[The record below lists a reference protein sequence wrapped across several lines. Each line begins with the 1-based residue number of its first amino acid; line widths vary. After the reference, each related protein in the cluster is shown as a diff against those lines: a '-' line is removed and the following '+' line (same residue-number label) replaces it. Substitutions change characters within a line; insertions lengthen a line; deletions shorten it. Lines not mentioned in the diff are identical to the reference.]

1 MVTRL
6 PLSLFALGCSR
17 SFTVKNI
24 LWILAVA
31 LFAGHELD
39 AVAQAEWRLL
49 YGLRALEPA
58 QGRDWF
64 IALHVPLCAALMLL
78 AGHRQARI
86 RRISRRSL
94 AGFFVV
100 HAGLH
105 YRLQE
110 HPLYLFG
117 SLPSQVLIYAC
128 ALAGFGYLLLDLG
141 SRHDPTPVPTHH

>member
-1 MVTRL
+1 M
-6 PLSLFALGCSR
+6 
-17 SFTVKNI
+17 KNI

-58 QGRDWF
+58 QGRGWF

-94 AGFFVV
+94 AGFSWSTPGCTT
-100 HAGLH
+100 ACKSTRCTCSAR
-105 YRLQE
+105 YR
-110 HPLYLFG
+110 PRY
-117 SLPSQVLIYAC
+117 
-128 ALAGFGYLLLDLG
+128 
-141 SRHDPTPVPTHH
+141 